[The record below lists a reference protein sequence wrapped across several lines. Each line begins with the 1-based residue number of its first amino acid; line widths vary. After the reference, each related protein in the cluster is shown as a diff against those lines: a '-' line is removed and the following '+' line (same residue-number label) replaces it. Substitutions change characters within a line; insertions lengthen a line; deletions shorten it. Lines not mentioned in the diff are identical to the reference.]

1 MLGGF
6 SHLYRVRVQCVH
18 SVCVSASERGGRE
31 SASGRERSWRSTE
44 TSRLRGV
51 LPGPRTAGNRAP
63 CKRRI
68 RRHSIEGRVDGGIVF
83 ARPVFPQ
90 VPPVESQTP
99 ACERVAACTSQRLI
113 PAALRPHLKR
123 QTACH
128 ATCSGCWRARGVS
141 RLPCVDVSMSE
152 CPRPISTYTYAG
164 SPATLPRGTC
174 TLQDS
179 YYWILTTGF

>member
-1 MLGGF
+1 MCTRIVFVCLFLRGGAE
-6 SHLYRVRVQCVH
+6 RAR
-18 SVCVSASERGGRE
+18 AGERGAG
-31 SASGRERSWRSTE
+31 AAL
-44 TSRLRGV
+44 RLRGV

-128 ATCSGCWRARGVS
+128 ATCSGCWPARGVS
-141 RLPCVDVSMSE
+141 RLPCVDASMSE
-152 CPRPISTYTYAG
+152 CPRPISTYMHAC

-174 TLQDS
+174 TLQNS
-179 YYWILTTGF
+179 YYRILTTGF